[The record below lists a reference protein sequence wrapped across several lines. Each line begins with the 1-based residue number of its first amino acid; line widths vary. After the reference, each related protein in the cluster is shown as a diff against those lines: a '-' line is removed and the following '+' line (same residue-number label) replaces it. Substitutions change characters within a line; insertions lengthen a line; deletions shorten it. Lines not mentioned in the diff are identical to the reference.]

1 MEPVEHILAEDQP
14 LATIIRSG
22 WAPSET
28 TFLTPS
34 HLNQQVGF
42 VVYPSGGSIDPHT
55 HRPIERRITG
65 TAEVLVVRKGRCEVD
80 LFDDDRSLVA
90 TRELRQGD
98 ILILIGGGHGFRMI
112 EDTVLLEVKQ
122 GPYLGLDEKERF

>member
-14 LATIIRSG
+14 LATIIRGG

-28 TFLTPS
+28 KFLTPS
-34 HLNQQVGF
+34 DLNQQVGF
-42 VVYPSGGSIDPHT
+42 VVYPGGGEIDPHT

-80 LFDDDRSLVA
+80 LFDDDRCLVA
-90 TRELRQGD
+90 TRELREGD

>member
-42 VVYPSGGSIDPHT
+42 VVYPGGGSIDPHT